1 MAAATRTMG
10 NCFGGGGKN
19 KVNDGVVV
27 GDGEQLV
34 TVAFPDIAP
43 VSVVVHG
50 SETLGQVRD
59 KVRALMAKRASDGN
73 PTAAVAGVV
82 MTMRGNGGDAVQL
95 ADTTTVRRAR
105 LEPRQ
110 YIWFH
115 DQREEDRVRAVVLR
129 ASRLTDDVA
138 KNSRGVKKG
147 MRLVLA
153 EEKRGSSA

>member
-1 MAAATRTMG
+1 MG
-10 NCFGGGGKN
+10 NCLGGNKKGGATSGRIGE
-19 KVNDGVVV
+19 D
-27 GDGEQLV
+27 EQLL

-43 VSVVVHG
+43 LSVAVK
-50 SETLGQVRD
+50 STETLGEVRE
-59 KVRALMAKRASDGN
+59 KVRLLMERRAADGL
-73 PTAAVAGVV
+73 PTAAVAGCV
-82 MTMRGNGGDAVQL
+82 MTMRANGGDAVQVD
-95 ADTTTVRRAR
+95 DTTTVRRAR

-153 EEKRGSSA
+153 EENAAA